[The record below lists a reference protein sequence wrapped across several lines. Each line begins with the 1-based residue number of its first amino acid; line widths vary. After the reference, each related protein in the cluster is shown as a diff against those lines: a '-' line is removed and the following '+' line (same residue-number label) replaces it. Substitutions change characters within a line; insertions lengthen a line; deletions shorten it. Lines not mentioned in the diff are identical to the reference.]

1 MRDDMKLA
9 AKLDGIQVVLFG
21 GLHLI
26 VHEERV
32 FESQVFIVNF
42 DVFP

>member
-1 MRDDMKLA
+1 MKLA
-9 AKLDGIQVVLFG
+9 AKLDGIQVVLLS

-26 VHEERV
+26 VCEERV
-32 FESQVFIVNF
+32 FESQVFIVNL